1 MKNVTNRPGTT
12 ISEAEASRRSFLRVA
27 GAAALTG
34 GLLTACSN
42 ADETSVAPTGSA
54 RAAGD
59 MISLPTGD
67 LGILSFAYVLEQLE
81 AAFYEMVVT
90 KPFANMTSGQKQI
103 LTDIGGHEIIHREFF
118 RAVVGSYVPNLTF
131 DFTGIDFNDK
141 GSVLQAAADF
151 ELTGVGAYNGA
162 GKYLKNADYLTLAG
176 KIVSVETRHHSILR
190 ELQYPRSDAFAGPT
204 IVTSDTGLHKAFE
217 PTYVLPIAQK
227 FIKEKI
233 DASAL
238 VGSLSV

>member
-1 MKNVTNRPGTT
+1 MKNVTNRPETT
-12 ISEAEASRRSFLRVA
+12 TSEAAASRRSFLRVA
-27 GAAALTG
+27 GAAAVTG

-42 ADETSVAPTGSA
+42 ADQSSVAPSGSA

-59 MISLPTGD
+59 MVSLPTGD
-67 LGILSFAYVLEQLE
+67 VGILAFAYVLEQLE
-81 AAFYEMVVT
+81 AAFYEMVVA
-90 KPFANMTSGQKQI
+90 KPFAGMTSTQKQI

-118 RAVVGSYVPNLTF
+118 RSVVGNMVPNLTF
-131 DFTGIDFNDK
+131 NFAGIDFNDK

-162 GKYLKNADYLTLAG
+162 GKYLKNATYLGLAG
-176 KIVSVETRHHSILR
+176 KIVSVETRHHSIIR

-204 IVTSDTGLHKAFE
+204 IVTSDTGLHKAYE
-217 PTYVLPIAQK
+217 PTFVLPVAQK
-227 FIKEKI
+227 FILEKL

-238 VGSLSV
+238 VASLMA